1 MILTRKITPNL
12 GTNSHISSGKVKESI
27 TPTASNDLWGIPRKR
42 GRFSIEP
49 LVGTGKTQFSL
60 TLVALL
66 VKMTL
71 QTFSITILSPLERI

>member
-66 VKMTL
+66 VKMLMTL
-71 QTFSITILSPLERI
+71 QTVSITI